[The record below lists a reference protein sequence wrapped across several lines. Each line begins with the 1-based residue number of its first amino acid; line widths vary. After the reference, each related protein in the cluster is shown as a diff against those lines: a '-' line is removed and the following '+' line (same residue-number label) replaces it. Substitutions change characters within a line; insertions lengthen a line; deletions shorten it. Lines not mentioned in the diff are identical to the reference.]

1 MQNFLSFVHWGYIE
15 GAGNPISYLNFIT
28 CEHSLFSNSSGNIGI
43 DFLEKIS
50 VLTFLR
56 EFRLLNS
63 ILFTDLSGCADLV
76 FVLILLFA
84 CSLLQSSSISNP
96 CFFNSYCDFVKSS
109 LGIFSTSA
117 VWHKAKHLRAF
128 YIR

>member
-50 VLTFLR
+50 VLTFRR
-56 EFRLLNS
+56 ESRLLKFS
-63 ILFTDLSGCADLV
+63 ILFTDIYGLDYGSPAD
-76 FVLILLFA
+76 
-84 CSLLQSSSISNP
+84 
-96 CFFNSYCDFVKSS
+96 
-109 LGIFSTSA
+109 
-117 VWHKAKHLRAF
+117 
-128 YIR
+128 